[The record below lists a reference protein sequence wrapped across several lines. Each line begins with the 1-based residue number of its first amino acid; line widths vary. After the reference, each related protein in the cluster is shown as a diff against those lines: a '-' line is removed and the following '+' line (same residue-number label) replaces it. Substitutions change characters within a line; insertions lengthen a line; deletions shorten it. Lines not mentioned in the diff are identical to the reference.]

1 MVMAGITSTGDVKA
15 IQVDPSGR
23 PINSPVRQITPIVK
37 YATLSAITETI
48 LWTPATGKKWVIT
61 DIVISSTGTT
71 LVTFRDGS
79 AGTTFMIGRCTAS
92 YPFVSNQLT
101 PIVSAGINRNLT
113 VQSSVITAYVTVTG
127 YEE

>member
-1 MVMAGITSTGDVKA
+1 MVMAGVTSTGNVKPVL
-15 IQVDPSGR
+15 VDPSGR
-23 PINSPVRQITPIVK
+23 PINSPERQITPMTK
-37 YATLSAITETI
+37 YATLSATTETI
-48 LWTPATGKKWVIT
+48 LWTPTTGKKWVIT
-61 DIVISSTGTT
+61 DIVISSTATT

>member
-1 MVMAGITSTGDVKA
+1 MVMAGVTSTGDVKQ
-15 IQVDPSGR
+15 ILVDPSGR
-23 PINSPVRQITPIVK
+23 PINSPTRQITPITK

-48 LWTPATGKKWVIT
+48 LWTPTTGKKWVIT
-61 DIVISSTGTT
+61 DIVISSTATT
-71 LVTFRDGS
+71 LVTFRDES

-113 VQSSVITAYVTVTG
+113 VQSSVITAYITVIG